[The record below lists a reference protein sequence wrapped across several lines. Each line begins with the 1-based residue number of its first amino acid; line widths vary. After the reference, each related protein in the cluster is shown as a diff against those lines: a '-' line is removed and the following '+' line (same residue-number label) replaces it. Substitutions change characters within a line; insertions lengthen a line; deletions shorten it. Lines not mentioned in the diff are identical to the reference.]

1 MAKAKRR
8 SKSPATPG
16 PELEVRPAWRRDDA
30 RIEADAIAFWE
41 RLGILPAGVK
51 PQDRARELVAAAYSD
66 GRLVGVTTASL
77 NLYEPL
83 RARLAFQRCAVEP
96 ELRRSQVGSALTRFS
111 FDLLEQWSAA
121 HPEEKVPGFGG
132 IIESPDLREFQRRPV
147 WGDGLSLVGHLADGR
162 QVRVAWF
169 AHAGGSDAQ
178 GWSGRLLADAE
189 VKLDLRF
196 AWRLNDATLERDAIA
211 FWQRLDIL
219 PPDVKPA
226 ERAKELAAAAY
237 QDGRL
242 VGVSTVSLHRYEPLR
257 GRFAFYRCAVE
268 PEQRR
273 TLAATAL
280 TAFARD
286 RIEQWSAEHPEE
298 RVLGLAAIVESTEL
312 VQRQRYPVWE
322 NSRLNLAG
330 YLADGRQL
338 RVAWFAHA
346 RVE

>member
-1 MAKAKRR
+1 MLADVDIDLDLR
-8 SKSPATPG
+8 
-16 PELEVRPAWRRDDA
+16 LAWRRDD
-30 RIEADAIAFWE
+30 RDIERDAIAFWE
-41 RLGILPAGVK
+41 RLA
-51 PQDRARELVAAAYSD
+51 
-66 GRLVGVTTASL
+66 
-77 NLYEPL
+77 
-83 RARLAFQRCAVEP
+83 
-96 ELRRSQVGSALTRFS
+96 
-111 FDLLEQWSAA
+111 
-121 HPEEKVPGFGG
+121 
-132 IIESPDLREFQRRPV
+132 
-147 WGDGLSLVGHLADGR
+147 
-162 QVRVAWF
+162 
-169 AHAGGSDAQ
+169 
-178 GWSGRLLADAE
+178 
-189 VKLDLRF
+189 
-196 AWRLNDATLERDAIA
+196 
-211 FWQRLDIL
+211 IL

-226 ERAKELAAAAY
+226 DRAKELAAAAY

-280 TAFARD
+280 TAVTRD

-298 RVLGLAAIVESTEL
+298 RVLGLAAIIESTEL
-312 VQRQRYPVWE
+312 VQRQRYPLWE